1 MASPESD
8 GTAIAETPEASEAS
22 EAKPDSDQ
30 SADDLGPSIEE
41 LKRQLRAVTQ
51 ERSAERQRANALQE
65 QMATAQ
71 AYDPS
76 QPPTIPGI
84 PTHAAPPEG
93 TSLSVISPLA
103 DPELAGLLFDQ
114 SDDTVCIGDPDKIS
128 DWVSSDV
135 ARKVVQANRL
145 AAREQALMQQT
156 ATQETY
162 KAFEQFSATMAEHEA
177 KLRSQL
183 LPHLKDPD
191 SQERADRTI
200 AAIALHKMRDAGVT
214 VEAIAAGDP
223 ATRDMAADLLAEAV
237 KELRDTHIAL
247 SRNASESISSA
258 RATAP
263 VRGGGGSGITGAK
276 PVAEM
281 TRGERRNYFQKIA
294 DSRLR

>member
-1 MASPESD
+1 MVSPESD
-8 GTAIAETPEASEAS
+8 GTAIAETPE
-22 EAKPDSDQ
+22 PDSDQ
-30 SADDLGPSIEE
+30 SADLGPSIEE

-65 QMATAQ
+65 QLATAQ

-76 QPPTIPGI
+76 QPPAIPGI
-84 PTHAAPPEG
+84 PTHTAPPEG

-128 DWVSSDV
+128 DWVSPEV

-145 AAREQALMQQT
+145 AAREAELQHQT
-156 ATQETY
+156 AVHETY
-162 KAFEQFSATMAEHEA
+162 KAFEQFSQAMQEHGR
-177 KLRSQL
+177 KLREQV
-183 LPHLKDPD
+183 LPHITD
-191 SQERADRTI
+191 EAAAEAADRQI
-200 AAIALHKMRDAGVT
+200 AALTLQRMRDAGIT
-214 VEAIAAGDP
+214 VEGIAFGDP
-223 ATRDMAADLLAEAV
+223 SIRDKAADLLAESV
-237 KELRDTHIAL
+237 EDLRKLHVMYARDAGKTI
-247 SRNASESISSA
+247 NKA

-263 VRGGGGSGITGAK
+263 VRGGGGSGITGGK

-294 DSRLR
+294 DRHLS

>member
-1 MASPESD
+1 MVSPESD
-8 GTAIAETPEASEAS
+8 GTAIAETPE
-22 EAKPDSDQ
+22 PDSDQ
-30 SADDLGPSIEE
+30 SADLGPSIEE

-65 QMATAQ
+65 QLATAQ

-76 QPPTIPGI
+76 QPPAIPGI
-84 PTHAAPPEG
+84 PTHTAPPEG

-128 DWVSSDV
+128 DWVSPEV

-145 AAREQALMQQT
+145 AAREEALQHQT
-156 ATQETY
+156 AVHETY
-162 KAFEQFSATMAEHEA
+162 KAFEQFSQAMQEHGK
-177 KLRSQL
+177 KLRAQV
-183 LPHLKDPD
+183 LPHITD
-191 SQERADRTI
+191 ETATEAVDRQI
-200 AAIALHKMRDAGVT
+200 AALTMQRMRDAGIT
-214 VEAIAAGDP
+214 VEGIAFGDP
-223 ATRDMAADLLAEAV
+223 SIRDKAADFLAESVEDIRKVHVMLA
-237 KELRDTHIAL
+237 RDAGKAND
-247 SRNASESISSA
+247 RA

-281 TRGERRNYFQKIA
+281 TRGERRNYFQKVA
-294 DSRLR
+294 ENRLS

>member
-1 MASPESD
+1 MVSPESD
-8 GTAIAETPEASEAS
+8 GTAIAETPE
-22 EAKPDSDQ
+22 PDSDQ

-76 QPPTIPGI
+76 QAPEIPGI
-84 PTHAAPPEG
+84 PTHTAPPEG
-93 TSLSVISPLA
+93 TSLSVISHLA

-114 SDDTVCIGDPDKIS
+114 SDETVCIGDPDKIS
-128 DWVSSDV
+128 DWVSSEV

-145 AAREQALMQQT
+145 AAREAELQNQT
-156 ATQETY
+156 AVHETV
-162 KAFEQFSATMAEHEA
+162 KAFEQFSQTMQEHGR
-177 KLRSQL
+177 KLREQV
-183 LPHLKDPD
+183 LPHITD
-191 SQERADRTI
+191 EAAAEAADRQI
-200 AAIALHKMRDAGVT
+200 AALTMQRMRDAGIT
-214 VEAIAAGDP
+214 VEGIAFGDP
-223 ATRDMAADLLAEAV
+223 SIRDKAADLLAESV
-237 KELRDTHIAL
+237 EDLRKLHVMYARDAGKTI
-247 SRNASESISSA
+247 NKA

-263 VRGGGGSGITGAK
+263 VRGGGGSGITGGK

-294 DSRLR
+294 DRRLS